1 MGHDFD
7 CFGRLVFD
15 DRVMKATL
23 SGEVYQ
29 KLRRTIDE
37 GSEPEPAVADAVAA
51 RATKNLPRSTQ
62 KCSAA
67 DFLSPI
73 VRGNGRANS
82 PRYSRVRPCGADG
95 R

>member
-37 GSEPEPAVADAVAA
+37 GSELEPAVADAVAA
-51 RATKNLPRSTQ
+51 RATKRGC
-62 KCSAA
+62 KK
-67 DFLSPI
+67 SPI
-73 VRGNGRANS
+73 TKSEKSGKTASHFSLKKEMAAPYRKQPNG
-82 PRYSRVRPCGADG
+82 GIM
-95 R
+95 